1 MSAERGARGAEPRS
15 DGRSGAL
22 DPAREQEDKAAALRE
37 PEAGAPRRD
46 GDRRLVLSVKDLVV
60 EYRTGRGPVQAVR
73 GVSFDLYAGEAISL
87 IGESG
92 SGKSTIA
99 LAILRLL
106 TKPGFVR
113 SGEIEYHRRDGKVID
128 VLSLR
133 DEELRRFRWEEC
145 AMVFQ
150 SALNAMN
157 PVLRVWDQMLD
168 TVKAHR
174 SNVNTGE
181 VRERAA
187 KLLEMVRLE
196 PERVLPSYPHELSG
210 GMRQRV
216 AIAVSLLLDPQL
228 LILDEPTTALDI
240 LTQRTIIDVL
250 LDLRKRLDFAMIFIS
265 HDLAIAA
272 ELADRVATMYAGR
285 IIELGAVRDIFYN
298 PKHPYTVGLLNAV
311 PPITGDLL
319 QLKSIPGTPPNLLEL
334 PVGCKFHPR
343 CPYMT
348 EECKAADPPL
358 LAVGTGHTAACIH
371 HDEVQLEREIV
382 EAAS

>member
-1 MSAERGARGAEPRS
+1 MDGSASAAGRAGSAERLILE
-15 DGRSGAL
+15 
-22 DPAREQEDKAAALRE
+22 
-37 PEAGAPRRD
+37 
-46 GDRRLVLSVKDLVV
+46 VKDLVV
-60 EYRTGRGPVQAVR
+60 EYGTKPRPVQAVR
-73 GVSFDLYAGEAISL
+73 GVSFDLRAGEAIAL

-92 SGKSTIA
+92 SGKSTLGMA
-99 LAILRLL
+99 LLRLL
-106 TKPGFVR
+106 TKPGYVR
-113 SGEIEYHRRDGKVID
+113 SGSVDYHYRDGTSID

-133 DEELRRFRWEEC
+133 TEELRRFRWQEC

-174 SNVNTGE
+174 SHVRVAE
-181 VRERAA
+181 VKERAA
-187 KLLEMVRLE
+187 ELLQMVRLD
-196 PERVLPSYPHELSG
+196 PERVLPAYPHELSG

-216 AIAVSLLLDPQL
+216 AIALSLLLNPQL

-285 IIELGAVRDIFYN
+285 IIEFSEVRDLFYA

-311 PPITGDLL
+311 PPITGGLI
-319 QLKSIPGTPPNLLEL
+319 QLKSIPGTPPSLLDL
-334 PVGCKFHPR
+334 PSGCSFHPR

-348 EECKAADPPL
+348 EECKVVDPPL
-358 LAVGTGHTAACIH
+358 IAVGRGHTSACIH
-371 HDEVQLEREIV
+371 HDRVVLEREV
-382 EAAS
+382 VTEAAS

>member
-1 MSAERGARGAEPRS
+1 MERPTSA
-15 DGRSGAL
+15 DGRSQSS
-22 DPAREQEDKAAALRE
+22 E
-37 PEAGAPRRD
+37 
-46 GDRRLVLSVKDLVV
+46 RLILSVQDLVV
-60 EYRTGRGPVQAVR
+60 EYGTRPRPVQAVR
-73 GVSFDLYAGEAISL
+73 GVSFDLHAGEAIAL

-92 SGKSTIA
+92 SGKTT
-99 LAILRLL
+99 LGMAILRLL
-106 TKPGFVR
+106 TKPGYVR
-113 SGEIEYHRRDGKVID
+113 SGTIDYHRRDGTVID

-133 DEELRRFRWEEC
+133 PEELRRFRWQEC

-174 SNVNTGE
+174 SNVKAAE
-181 VRERAA
+181 VKTRAA
-187 KLLEMVRLE
+187 ELLQLVRLD
-196 PERVLPSYPHELSG
+196 PERILPAYPHELSG

-216 AIAVSLLLDPQL
+216 AIATSLLLEPQL

-285 IIELGAVRDIFYN
+285 IIELGEVRDLFYN

-311 PPITGDLL
+311 PPISGDLI
-319 QLKSIPGTPPNLLEL
+319 QLKSIRGTPPNLMAL
-334 PVGCKFHPR
+334 PEGCTFHPR

-348 EECKAADPPL
+348 DECKTVDPAL
-358 LAVGTGHTAACIH
+358 IAVGQGHTAACIH
-371 HDEVQLEREIV
+371 HERVELEREV
-382 EAAS
+382 VTEAAS

>member
-1 MSAERGARGAEPRS
+1 MERAA
-15 DGRSGAL
+15 DTAGRNGSG
-22 DPAREQEDKAAALRE
+22 E
-37 PEAGAPRRD
+37 
-46 GDRRLVLSVKDLVV
+46 RLILEVKDLVV
-60 EYRTGRGPVQAVR
+60 EYGIKPRPVQAVR
-73 GVSFDLYAGEAISL
+73 GVSFNLHAGEAIAL

-92 SGKSTIA
+92 SGKSTMGM
-99 LAILRLL
+99 AILRLL

-113 SGEIEYHRRDGKVID
+113 SGTVDYHRRDGSTID

-133 DEELRRFRWEEC
+133 KEELRRFRWQEC

-174 SNVNTGE
+174 SNVKVAE
-181 VRERAA
+181 VKERAA
-187 KLLEMVRLE
+187 ELLQMVRLD

-216 AIAVSLLLDPQL
+216 AIAMSLLLNPQL

-265 HDLAIAA
+265 HDLSIAA

-285 IIELGAVRDIFYN
+285 IIELGEVRDLFYT

-311 PPITGDLL
+311 PPISGDLI
-319 QLKSIPGTPPNLLEL
+319 QLRSIPGTPPSLLDL
-334 PVGCKFHPR
+334 PSGCSFHPR
-343 CPYMT
+343 CPYAT
-348 EECKAADPPL
+348 DECKVTDPPL
-358 LAVGTGHTAACIH
+358 YPVGKGHTAACIH
-371 HDEVQLEREIV
+371 HDQVQLEREFV
-382 EAAS
+382 GEAVS